1 MGIGHLTG
9 IGSAAS
15 ARMQSRHRWGILK
28 FGKSDLDIGHGLK
41 WKNEK
46 NNALHAQGIQRKTQ
60 HCRRIGYLQS
70 MRMILKHAPRWF
82 WGTSFWLAWTF
93 WAVGAHAQTPLRF
106 ADDMAERTRACT
118 ACHGEQG
125 RAGPDGYYPRLAGK
139 PAGYLHNQLRN
150 FAEGR
155 RHYELMTRLVDPLS
169 DAYLG
174 EMAQYFADL
183 QLPYAPPKTNNAITP
198 DRLARGQQLVTQGD
212 ASRGL
217 PACTQCHGARLT
229 GVQPNVPGLLGLPLD
244 YLNAQLGA
252 WQTRQRRAHA
262 PDCMAEIVQRMPAG
276 DLITV
281 SSWLARQALPSDTR
295 PAAQPPAGPALPEA
309 LRCGSAPELSAQNP
323 AKPVKGS
330 RP

>member
-1 MGIGHLTG
+1 MLSLVGSEMCIRDRGI
-9 IGSAAS
+9 
-15 ARMQSRHRWGILK
+15 W
-28 FGKSDLDIGHGLK
+28 
-41 WKNEK
+41 
-46 NNALHAQGIQRKTQ
+46 RKTR

-70 MRMILKHAPRWF
+70 MRMNLKRTPSWF
-82 WGTSFWLAWTF
+82 RGLSLWLALSLL
-93 WAVGAHAQTPLRF
+93 AGNALAQSPRRL

-155 RHYELMTRLVDPLS
+155 RHYELMTRLVDPLT

-183 QLPYAPPKTNNAITP
+183 QLSYPAPKANNVISP

-217 PACTQCHGARLT
+217 PACTQCHGVRLT

-276 DLITV
+276 DLIAV
-281 SSWLARQALPSDTR
+281 SSWLARQPLPADTR
-295 PAAQPPAGPALPEA
+295 PAERPPAGTALPEA
-309 LRCGSAPELSAQNP
+309 LRCGSAPELSAKTAGQAP
-323 AKPVKGS
+323 QGA